1 MVPGRNKTD
10 RFFKRLAPFL
20 LFLFPIAFWAPEA
33 LSQVS
38 GTGEK
43 ALPVRIGAIVFQVR
57 EFEATPSPI
66 QILEVQIEI
75 INRSQKVTV
84 PPNTIKLVA
93 APKEITFP
101 PSRPANPFAPSPEEV
116 MLTYPLPPMAVR
128 IMIVGFPVPKEKP
141 ESISFEV
148 QINPPEGEKKT
159 VTYNF

>member
-1 MVPGRNKTD
+1 MGGSLKNIIPC
-10 RFFKRLAPFL
+10 FL
-20 LFLFPIAFWAPEA
+20 ILFSIASAAPEA

-43 ALPVRIGAIVFQVR
+43 TLPVQIGTIVFQVR

-66 QILEVQIEI
+66 KILEVQIEI
-75 INRSQKVTV
+75 FNRSRKVTV
-84 PPNTIKLVA
+84 PPNTIKVVA
-93 APKEITFP
+93 APKEIKFS
-101 PSRPANPFAPSPEEV
+101 PSSPATPFAPPPEEI

-128 IMIVGFPVPKEKP
+128 VMIVGFPVPKEKP

>member
-1 MVPGRNKTD
+1 MGGSLKKIIPC
-10 RFFKRLAPFL
+10 F
-20 LFLFPIAFWAPEA
+20 LFLFSIAFAAPEA
-33 LSQVS
+33 LSQVP

-43 ALPVRIGAIVFQVR
+43 ALPVQIGTIVFQIR

-75 INRSQKVTV
+75 FNRSQKVTV
-84 PPNTIKLVA
+84 PPNTIKVVT
-93 APKEITFP
+93 APREIKFP
-101 PSRPANPFAPSPEEV
+101 PSGPANPFAPPPEEV
-116 MLTYPLPPMAVR
+116 MLTYPLPPMAARV
-128 IMIVGFPVPKEKP
+128 IIVGFPVPKEKP

>member
-1 MVPGRNKTD
+1 MGGSLKKVTSC
-10 RFFKRLAPFL
+10 F
-20 LFLFPIAFWAPEA
+20 LFLFSIAFAVPEA
-33 LSQVS
+33 LSQIS

-66 QILEVQIEI
+66 QMLEVQIEI

-84 PPNTIKLVA
+84 PPNTIKVVA
-93 APKEITFP
+93 APKEIKFP
-101 PSRPANPFAPSPEEV
+101 PSAPANPFAPPQEEV

-128 IMIVGFPVPKEKP
+128 VMIVGFPVPKEKP

-148 QINPPEGEKKT
+148 QINPPEGEKNT
-159 VTYNF
+159 ATYTF